1 MRSGPDQR
9 PGNRFHRNRPSQP
22 QPGTSQPSQT
32 FDSHGPGDRI
42 RGNASQVYERY
53 LTLAREAAR
62 SDDRVA
68 SENYYQHAEHYFR
81 IGNAGRDG
89 NSAAALPPID
99 QATFETDLAPTERS
113 EIEEPVIS
121 APEV

>member
-1 MRSGPDQR
+1 MRSGPDER
-9 PGNRFHRNRPSQP
+9 PRNRFHRNRPSQP
-22 QPGTSQPSQT
+22 HSGTSQRSQT

-68 SENYYQHAEHYFR
+68 SESYYQHAEHYFR
-81 IGNAGRDG
+81 TGNAGRDG
-89 NSAAALPPID
+89 NSAAASQPS
-99 QATFETDLAPTERS
+99 QATVETNLAPTERS
-113 EIEEPVIS
+113 EIEGPVIP
-121 APEV
+121 APEA